1 MDKQR
6 IIHGRTI
13 TAEELEGVRSLLR
26 DHPDW
31 TRLRLSREVCAAWDW
46 RDAKGRL
53 RDMACRTVL
62 LRLHRSGE
70 INLPAPRHSIDN
82 RRRPLGWTAH
92 DTTPVRLSLREL
104 VPLNI
109 SIPRSGSADARLFRF
124 LLEQYHY
131 LGLAHVP
138 GENMAYLIR
147 GANGRELG
155 CLLFAA
161 AAWKAADR
169 DQFIG
174 WTTEQRAANLSLIT
188 NNARF
193 LILPWV
199 EVKNMASHIL
209 SLAARRVRSDWEAK
223 YGHPVHALETF
234 IDRSRFKGTCYRAAN
249 WLRLGKTSGRT
260 RNDDGHRARAPVKDV
275 YFYPLVKHLRE
286 ELSGDHS

>member
-1 MDKQR
+1 MGELLQTLAPTNDKMEFSASFGFAQILLKKIFSGLISSPHAVYIIGMDKQR

-13 TAEELEGVRSLLR
+13 TGEELDGVRSLLR

-46 RDAKGRL
+46 RDAKGAL

-70 INLPAPRHSIDN
+70 INLPAPRHTIDN
-82 RRRPLGWTAH
+82 RRRPLGRTPH
-92 DTTPVRLSLREL
+92 DTTPVRVPMREL
-104 VPLNI
+104 VPLDM
-109 SIPRSGSADARLFRF
+109 SIPRPGSADARLFRF

-138 GENMAYLIR
+138 GENIGYLIR
-147 GANGRELG
+147 SLDGRELG

-174 WTTEQRAANLSLIT
+174 WTAEQRAANLSLIT

-199 EVKNMASHIL
+199 EVGNLASHIL
-209 SLAARRVRSDWEAK
+209 L
-223 YGHPVHALETF
+223 
-234 IDRSRFKGTCYRAAN
+234 IGT
-249 WLRLGKTSGRT
+249 
-260 RNDDGHRARAPVKDV
+260 
-275 YFYPLVKHLRE
+275 
-286 ELSGDHS
+286 